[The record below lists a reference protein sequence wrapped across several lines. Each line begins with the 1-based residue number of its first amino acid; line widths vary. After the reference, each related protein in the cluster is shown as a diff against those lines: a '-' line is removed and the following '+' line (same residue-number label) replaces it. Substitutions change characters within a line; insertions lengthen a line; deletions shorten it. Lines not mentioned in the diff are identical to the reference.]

1 MSRNRDVDRDQLFQ
15 SEKHPLTDEDPQ
27 TVEKVVL
34 HLIHMKAYR
43 TGGELAAGK
52 RVLDLGCN
60 NGYGSRI
67 MAETAAD
74 VLGVDVSERAIIEAR
89 IGPLPSNLRFE
100 CSTGRLLDL
109 ADASVDIVTSFQV
122 IEHVP
127 DVGPYLSEIKRV
139 LKDGGLAL
147 FTTPNAS
154 IRLDPH
160 MKPWNVF
167 HVREYTA
174 DELRR
179 ELEPH
184 FSNVEIRG
192 LFGEPQLEQVE
203 RERVAKLRRRARNP
217 IYRFASDL
225 ATTHMSEH
233 ARDRIESFVAGLLP
247 HRDRGPS
254 SAARLAREQWNLD
267 SVHYRTDDLDDALD
281 LMAVCSNSS
290 SSSTIGR
297 ASAENS

>member
-1 MSRNRDVDRDQLFQ
+1 MPDKRIVDADHLFQ
-15 SEKHPLTDEDPQ
+15 SEKHPLTDENPQ

-89 IGPLPSNLRFE
+89 SGPLPTNLHFE
-100 CSTGRLLDL
+100 CSTGRRLELP
-109 ADASVDIVTSFQV
+109 DASIDVVTSFQV

-139 LKDGGLAL
+139 LKVGGLAL

-154 IRLDPH
+154 IRLDPN
-160 MKPWNVF
+160 MLPWNVF

-174 DELRR
+174 GELRR
-179 ELEPH
+179 ELAPY
-184 FSNVEIRG
+184 FPDVEIRG
-192 LFGEPQLEQVE
+192 LFGEPEFEQVE

-225 ATTHMSEH
+225 ATTHTSEH
-233 ARDRIESFVAGLLP
+233 LRDRIESFVGGLLP
-247 HRDRGPS
+247 RRDHGPTP
-254 SAARLAREQWNLD
+254 AATLARARWNLD
-267 SVHYRTDDLDDALD
+267 SVYYRTDNLDQALD
-281 LMAVCSNSS
+281 FMAVCP
-290 SSSTIGR
+290 R
-297 ASAENS
+297 